1 MIKFNVTDV
10 IDALAIFGKVIVV
23 IVSPLNWAIVAPL
36 NIVYIWG
43 IDVPQLAQLQLRIV
57 FNPNLR
63 LNIAWSVPFA
73 VKQSPLLVIILIFDA
88 VPIFIISPN
97 L

>member
-10 IDALAIFGKVIVV
+10 IDALAIFGKVKIF
-23 IVSPLNWAIVAPL
+23 IVSPLNWEIVAPL

-43 IDVPQLAQLQLRIV
+43 IDVTQVVAQLQLRIV

-63 LNIAWSVPFA
+63 LNIA
-73 VKQSPLLVIILIFDA
+73 
-88 VPIFIISPN
+88 
-97 L
+97 